1 MTTAKQPMIELD
13 PQLYEALRARAEETQ
28 RTVSDLVDEAVRL
41 ALAED
46 AEDLAALAERREE
59 PDLSFDEV
67 FGTCDGVARYELR
80 VKPEP
85 GSSES

>member
-1 MTTAKQPMIELD
+1 MIEFD
-13 PQLYEALRARAEETQ
+13 PKVYDALRARAEEMQ

-59 PDLSFDEV
+59 PDLSFDEAV
-67 FGTCDGVARYELR
+67 RDLR
-80 VKPEP
+80 RRGAV
-85 GSSES
+85 